1 MAKKLENLRD
11 KKPAN
16 LHDMIYIDKWFKTFT
31 VYTSSQV
38 TLYFLQKFI
47 APTNPCFLVTG
58 LQVPPV
64 TEEKG
69 VAFFSLV
76 HRPSD
81 VAGELLFFFKKGN
94 YFCDVIMI
102 FQPY

>member
-1 MAKKLENLRD
+1 MKDAGDSRNKTRPAKVVVV
-11 KKPAN
+11 AN
-16 LHDMIYIDKWFKTFT
+16 SK
-31 VYTSSQV
+31 
-38 TLYFLQKFI
+38 QKC
-47 APTNPCFLVTG
+47 PVRTH
-58 LQVPPV
+58 QVPPV

-69 VAFFSLV
+69 VAFFSSD